1 MELWFIYGIIAAVL
15 IATRDTFTK
24 LFTNKYS
31 MTEHLLYYYI
41 LCGIFISIFA
51 IYKKYFMKEKV
62 RMIQKE
68 DLWKYIL
75 IASMSAIII
84 SPCQLLSLKYCKNPG
99 QSKAIVNLNT
109 IFLFLMSIYF
119 IKSAE
124 FTKKTF
130 LGISLTTIGIYFIM

>member
-51 IYKKYFMKEKV
+51 IYKKYFVKEKV

-75 IASMSAIII
+75 IGGISAIII
-84 SPCQLLSLKYCKNPG
+84 SPCQLLSLKHCKNPG

-109 IFLFLMSIYF
+109 IFLFFMSIYF
-119 IKSAE
+119 IQSAE

-130 LGISLTTIGIYFIM
+130 LGILLTTLGIYFIM

>member
-1 MELWFIYGIIAAVL
+1 MENWFIYGIIAAVL
-15 IATRDTFTK
+15 IASRDTFTK
-24 LFTNKYS
+24 LFTEKYS

-41 LCGIFISIFA
+41 LCGIFISLFA
-51 IYKKYFMKEKV
+51 LYKKFVVKEKI

-75 IASMSAIII
+75 IGAVSAIII

-109 IFLFLMSIYF
+109 LFLFFMSIFF
-119 IKSAE
+119 IKTAE

-130 LGISLTTIGIYFIM
+130 LGIFLTTIGIYFIM

>member
-1 MELWFIYGIIAAVL
+1 MELWFIYGIIAAIL

-24 LFTNKYS
+24 LFTSKYS

-51 IYKKYFMKEKV
+51 LYKKYFMKERV
-62 RMIQKE
+62 RMIQRE

-75 IASMSAIII
+75 IAAMSAIII

-130 LGISLTTIGIYFIM
+130 LGISLTTAGIYFII

>member
-51 IYKKYFMKEKV
+51 IYKKYFVKEKV

-75 IASMSAIII
+75 IGGISAIII
-84 SPCQLLSLKYCKNPG
+84 SPCQLLSLKHCKNPG

-109 IFLFLMSIYF
+109 IFLFFMSIYF
-119 IKSAE
+119 IQSAE

-130 LGISLTTIGIYFIM
+130 FGILLTTLGIYFIM

>member
-24 LFTNKYS
+24 VFTSKYS

-51 IYKKYFMKEKV
+51 LYKKYFMKERV
-62 RMIQKE
+62 RMIQRE

-75 IASMSAIII
+75 SAAMSAIII

-130 LGISLTTIGIYFIM
+130 LGISFTTIGIYFIM